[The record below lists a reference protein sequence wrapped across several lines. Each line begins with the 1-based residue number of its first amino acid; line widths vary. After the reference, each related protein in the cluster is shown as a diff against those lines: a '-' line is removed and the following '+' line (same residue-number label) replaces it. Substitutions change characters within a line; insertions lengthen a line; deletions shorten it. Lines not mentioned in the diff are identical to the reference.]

1 MRRPDK
7 AALRQAADTARS
19 GEPYLPFVDMLK
31 CLCLFGVI
39 LGHLCTW
46 QIQEVQPGT
55 AAWNLSNVYNSL
67 CRVCVPV
74 FLMVTGWLVLGRQD
88 CRRAEAASWQKAGH
102 FLLCYLFW
110 AAFYT
115 AINPGKSLL
124 CPQTWLDGVIQG
136 EFHLWY
142 LLMMAG
148 IYAVLP
154 LLVRITRRREDVD
167 RALLAAFVSTI
178 LLPSLSGLPGWERL
192 QEFTSR
198 FYLDTGYL
206 FYLLLGCRLRRWPLK
221 RAARRL
227 ILLGGAAGT
236 LWSAAATWYLS
247 VQNGTFSD
255 FWLDQRRINVS
266 LGAAALFLLVQ
277 GAARKAPPWLFR
289 SLAKHSLGVYAVH
302 VLFLLALRKWNV
314 SVYAFPA
321 VWWLPL
327 LAAAVLCAGWACA
340 AGLARLP
347 LLRRF
352 V

>member
-1 MRRPDK
+1 MP
-7 AALRQAADTARS
+7 QAAAGGAHK
-19 GEPYLPFVDMLK
+19 GEPYFPFVDVLK

-46 QIQEVQPGT
+46 QIHEVQPGA
-55 AAWNLSNVYNSL
+55 AAWELSNIYNSL

-88 CRRAEAASWQKAGH
+88 CRRAEAGSWGKAGQ

-115 AINPGKSLL
+115 AVNPGKSLF
-124 CPQTWLDGVIQG
+124 CPQTWLAGMIQG

-148 IYAVLP
+148 TYAVLP

-167 RALLAAFVSTI
+167 RALLVAFASTI
-178 LLPSLSGLPGWERL
+178 LLPSLAGLPGGEHL

-206 FYLLLGCRLRRWPLK
+206 FYLLLGSRLRRWPLG
-221 RAARRL
+221 RSARRL
-227 ILLGGAAGT
+227 VLLGGSAGT

-247 VQNGTFSD
+247 AQSGTFSD
-255 FWLDQRRINVS
+255 FWLDQRRVNVS

-277 GAARKAPPWLFR
+277 GAARKQPPRLCR
-289 SLAKHSLGVYAVH
+289 SLAKHSMGVYAVH
-302 VLFLLALRKWNV
+302 VLFLLAFRKWNV

-321 VWWLPL
+321 VWWLPVL
-327 LAAAVLCAGWACA
+327 TAAVLCASWACA
-340 AGLARLP
+340 AGLSRLP
-347 LLRRF
+347 FLRRF